1 MAKNNCWLQAWYKAD
16 RSWQLCLT
24 VWLYV
29 SKSSVTEKAI
39 RYCQLGN
46 FTTRPG
52 CRPYPRGN
60 LHWKPVQCS
69 KVGDANGRP
78 QFMSLLSSRVVT
90 GSRQHGPQ
98 CLALLSTTPS
108 FLSSFLSGQRV
119 DFWADR
125 MIPICLCQNAQILV
139 LAVPICTRML
149 CGALV
154 FTVAVLSASSPFCR
168 WLVREWCCTVCEFRL
183 PFVSW

>member
-16 RSWQLCLT
+16 RTWQLCLT

-52 CRPYPRGN
+52 CCPYPRGN

-78 QFMSLLSSRVVT
+78 QFMSSLSSRVVT

-98 CLALLSTTPS
+98 CSALLSTTPS
-108 FLSSFLSGQRV
+108 FTVVVPFRSMCWFWGGSNDSHLSLSKRTNTC
-119 DFWADR
+119 A
-125 MIPICLCQNAQILV
+125 CSSYLHAH
-139 LAVPICTRML
+139 
-149 CGALV
+149 ALWCFGV
-154 FTVAVLSASSPFCR
+154 SASSPFCR
-168 WLVREWCCTVCEFRL
+168 WLIREWCCTVCEFRL
-183 PFVSW
+183 PFVSL